1 MELLL
6 DTCDFLWFT
15 LDDPRLP
22 ASKRNVL
29 ESAEHAIS
37 VSVVTFWE
45 ITIKHGIGRLPLP
58 QPAKDFAPDR
68 CRHYG
73 FGLLNLEPP
82 AVAQLAGL
90 PTLHRDPFDRML
102 VAVALEYGLTLSSC
116 DPEVRKYP
124 VPLL

>member
-22 ASKRNVL
+22 AHKRSIL
-29 ESAEHAIS
+29 ESAEHSIS
-37 VSVVTFWE
+37 ISVVTLWE
-45 ITIKHGIGRLPLP
+45 ITIKHASGKLTLPD
-58 QPAKDFAPDR
+58 PAKDFVPER

-73 FGLLNLEPP
+73 FGLLNLEPG
-82 AVAQLAGL
+82 AVARLAGL
-90 PTLHRDPFDRML
+90 PMLSRDPFDRIL
-102 VAVALEYGLTLSSC
+102 VAIALEYGLTLSSC
-116 DPEVRKYP
+116 DPEVRKYS